1 MQHRMAT
8 GIGLA
13 ALLMAFG
20 GVSEAGQ
27 QFKPTNTFYSK
38 NPGPTG
44 DMLGRKILFKSKEG
58 PGSTNTVTGNPPVD
72 GAKLH
77 IVLGS
82 NDQCFDLPAGGWSTI
97 STLGFKYNGFNQQA
111 GAVTAA
117 SIKKT
122 PAGLFLLKIR
132 LAGQNGQLDIVPA
145 SGTTDMNLNLSFVG
159 GDEYCA
165 GGPTPPDA
173 QNTDKIYKVKKL
185 PAPVACGVAACP

>member
-1 MQHRMAT
+1 MQHRMAI

-27 QFKPTNTFYSK
+27 QFK
-38 NPGPTG
+38 
-44 DMLGRKILFKSKEG
+44 
-58 PGSTNTVTGNPPVD
+58 
-72 GAKLH
+72 
-77 IVLGS
+77 
-82 NDQCFDLPAGGWSTI
+82 Q
-97 STLGFKYNGFNQQA
+97 
-111 GAVTAA
+111 
-117 SIKKT
+117 T

-185 PAPVACGVAACP
+185 PAPASCAVAACP